1 MQNKFFQFLIIFSIL
16 YNLFIVKIVNRGVL
30 IVKIIKNCILFAFS
44 LLFLILSVVSL
55 TQTEKSVVFAD
66 NLVSVDV
73 KEYCLMDSN
82 TGTILAENNS
92 TEKREVASMVKLMTS
107 LLVMEKIERGEW
119 TLDTELL
126 VSDYAA
132 SMEGSQAFLDAG
144 KTYKVDDLLKSVI
157 VASANDSSVVLAENY
172 AGSEVKF
179 VDYMNAKAKELGMND
194 TLYGNS
200 TGLPALNQYSTAR
213 DIAKILNV
221 VLKHD
226 LYHKYSTIWMDKL
239 VHASGRETELVNT
252 NRLVKYYPGCDCGK
266 TGFTDE
272 AGYCLS
278 ASAKRNDM
286 RLISV
291 VMGAKTTSDRFTAS
305 SNLLNYGFSN
315 FKIVKVVNC
324 EDTMLSNIKLKG
336 LKNFVEC
343 KAENDLYVLQK
354 SGSSELNYEIKT
366 DFKEFK
372 KQVKKGEI
380 VGSIQIISD
389 GNILSQ
395 TNLIASND
403 YKTPNFVDITHMIFD
418 NWSI

>member
-1 MQNKFFQFLIIFSIL
+1 MKT
-16 YNLFIVKIVNRGVL
+16 
-30 IVKIIKNCILFAFS
+30 IKNCIIFVLCS
-44 LLFLILSVVSL
+44 VFLILSVVSL
-55 TQTEKSVVFAD
+55 TLTEKSVVFAYD
-66 NLVSVDV
+66 LLNIDV

-119 TLDTELL
+119 SLDTELL

-144 KTYKVDDLLKSVI
+144 KTYKIDDLLKSVI

-172 AGSEVKF
+172 AGSEAKF
-179 VDYMNAKAKELGMND
+179 VDIMNAKAKEIGMND

-200 TGLPALNQYSTAR
+200 TGLPALNQYSTAQ

-239 VHASGRETELVNT
+239 VHSSGRETELVNT

-291 VMGAKTTSDRFTAS
+291 VMGANNTTDRFTAS

-315 FKIVKVVNC
+315 FKNAKLVSAEEIV
-324 EDTMLSNIKLKG
+324 LSNIKLKG
-336 LKNFVEC
+336 LKDFVEC
-343 KAENDLYVLQK
+343 KAENDLFVLQK
-354 SGSSELNYEIKT
+354 VGNNQDNYEIKANF
-366 DFKEFK
+366 DNIK
-372 KQVKKGEI
+372 KIVNKGDI
-380 VGSIQIISD
+380 VGNIQIVKD
-389 GNILSQ
+389 GNVLVEA
-395 TNLIASND
+395 NLISIND
-403 YKTPNFVDITHMIFD
+403 YKTPNFVEITHMIFD

>member
-1 MQNKFFQFLIIFSIL
+1 MKIFKS
-16 YNLFIVKIVNRGVL
+16 FVFGTF
-30 IVKIIKNCILFAFS
+30 C
-44 LLFLILSVVSL
+44 LILALISIVSL
-55 TQTEKSVVFAD
+55 VKTDKKVVFAED
-66 NLVSVDV
+66 LISIDV
-73 KEYCLMDSN
+73 KEYCLMDAN

-107 LLVMEKIERGEW
+107 LLTMEKIERGEW

-144 KTYKVDDLLKSVI
+144 KTYKIDDLLKSVI

-172 AGSEVKF
+172 AGSEPKF
-179 VDYMNAKAKELGMND
+179 VDIMNAKAKELGMND
-194 TLYGNS
+194 TLYGNA
-200 TGLPALNQYSTAR
+200 TGLPALNQYSTAQ
-213 DIAKILNV
+213 DVAKILRV
-221 VLKHD
+221 VAKHD

-239 VHASGRETELVNT
+239 VHSSGRETELVNT

-315 FKIVKVVNC
+315 FKNVKVVDVENVIS
-324 EDTMLSNIKLKG
+324 TNKKLKG

-343 KAENDLYVLQK
+343 KAEEDLFVLQK
-354 SGSSELNYEIKT
+354 SGNNDVNYEVIT
-366 DFKEFK
+366 SINDFKK
-372 KQVKKGEI
+372 CINKGDI
-380 VGSIQIISD
+380 IGNIQIIRD
-389 GNILSQ
+389 GKMLCE
-395 TNLIASND
+395 TNLISIDD
-403 YKTPNFVDITHMIFD
+403 YKSPNFIDITHMIFD
-418 NWSI
+418 NWSF